1 MFAKCATSIRK
12 DLPKG
17 GAGSEL
23 RWGQPPL
30 AGNLMHHYAANIAQ
44 TGLLVFDL

>member
-1 MFAKCATSIRK
+1 MFAKYATSIRK
-12 DLPKG
+12 DVQKG
-17 GAGSEL
+17 GAGSER

-30 AGNLMHHYAANIAQ
+30 ARNLMHHYAANIAR